1 MAEHPS
7 LDRLA
12 AAMQSLAN
20 EDLPPECLPALS
32 TALEHAARNAQHVP
46 HPTQP
51 AATIFTADGHRL
63 AEHSPHGSL
72 TFFLPPLQSHVVPRR
87 LATFDRRGRLLLLL
101 YRDNA
106 GNLTRFKARGL
117 DGRFLGVE
125 RGAASHLGWGMSDS
139 VSLLDGETGFI
150 IAHPLTFF
158 RSVAYEDLDALP
170 PLDDPVRLPLGA
182 GSTLLNVLALLAHD
196 QGKSVLRYR
205 GPYPTERLFTT
216 LSESFRYRGEP
227 GAIRER
233 FAHGAEESALNLTM
247 KEVPVDWE
255 PWPYERFFA
264 GTHTCVQL
272 RSGVEKIYDNGR
284 VYYRPDL
291 ATTAYV
297 IRTDRTVE
305 EQPRY
310 VAGLAML
317 GQAIED
323 HVILDA
329 QGELLERP
337 PPRAHQILRGP
348 IQLSDDWKAVLLR
361 LIASESAS
369 LLRSALWPV
378 MDELTLEW
386 EPLRNELWSQTGN
399 NIFLHAG
406 IVTVYRQALKQIK
419 SAGEGLLLAARFM
432 SELSRLIG
440 PLVRARAQER
450 LAGLSLEEQ
459 QISLFFASSDPQG
472 VSDNELRAFLTRL
485 ALGEEL
491 PKVEVT

>member
-1 MAEHPS
+1 MTDTLSNDA
-7 LDRLA
+7 LA
-12 AAMQSLAN
+12 AAFSVLTA
-20 EDLPPECLPALS
+20 EGLPADLII
-32 TALEHAARNAQHVP
+32 ALTVAMGQATRN
-46 HPTQP
+46 TQY
-51 AATIFTADGHRL
+51 ATEVFTVDGHSI
-63 AEHSPHGSL
+63 AERSTHGSL
-72 TFFLPPLQSHVVPRR
+72 TFFLPPPLSHSVPQR

-101 YRDNA
+101 YRDVA
-106 GNLTRFKARGL
+106 GNLMRFKARGL

-139 VSLLDGETGFI
+139 VSLLDGETGFM
-150 IAHPLTFF
+150 IAHPLTLF

-182 GSTLLNVLALLAHD
+182 GSTLLNVLASLAHD
-196 QGKSVLRYR
+196 QGKPVLRYR

-227 GAIRER
+227 GAMRER
-233 FAHGAEESALNLTM
+233 FAQGVEASAVKLEM

-255 PWPYERFFA
+255 PLPYDRFFPSVQ
-264 GTHTCVQL
+264 TCVQL
-272 RSGVEKIYDNGR
+272 RNGVEKIYDHGR
-284 VYYRPDL
+284 VYYHPTL

-297 IRTDRTVE
+297 IHTDRAVE

-310 VAGLAML
+310 IAGLAML
-317 GQAIED
+317 GQPIED
-323 HVILDA
+323 HLILDS

-337 PPRAHQILRGP
+337 SLRLHQVLRGP
-348 IQLSDDWKAVLLR
+348 LQLSDDWKAVLVR
-361 LIASESAS
+361 LIATESAS

-386 EPLRNELWSQTGN
+386 ESLRSELWSQAGN
-399 NIFLHAG
+399 TISLHAG
-406 IVTVYRQALKQIK
+406 MVTVYRQALAQIK
-419 SAGEGLLLAARFM
+419 SAGEGLLLAARFT
-432 SELSRLIG
+432 SELSRLLG

-450 LAGLSLEEQ
+450 LTNLSAEEQ
-459 QISLFFASSDPQG
+459 QVSLFFASSAPQG

-491 PKVEVT
+491 PKVEAL